1 MNRIIK
7 SIVSDIIFAAGEA
20 GGLAVI
26 LATFAAVALMCMRE
40 QLAMAVAVYDSGSFS
55 PAAALFENLAT
66 PYALVTVPLLGL
78 IFYLPIRFFA
88 VDRARTFGVNTSKK
102 NYLAAARDYV
112 SVVLVTFTACASI
125 WPLLTGGYFI
135 PVATMTGII
144 LAWYVY
150 SIIVNFGG
158 YGEPVR
164 DTVKDLAVVMA
175 VLLVGKIV
183 PAVFR
188 GFTYE
193 SVMEYFMEIGLVY
206 ALGAGIGIVVYPGKG
221 IVLPLSRT
229 KAVARLQSYAIAV
242 FAYFAGIFVALLPV
256 IALLVPVVLVLLVAM
271 AYFAST
277 GHFGRME
284 DFAAR
289 VFFSTIFPRGNGH
302 FLVAVYSPILYILA
316 FFRRMVITAM
326 SHWTGVD
333 ELASFFLSLHYSLWK
348 YRKRLKDVG
357 PVEGKDAS

>member
-1 MNRIIK
+1 MNNLIRGML
-7 SIVSDIIFAAGEA
+7 SDLAFAAREA
-20 GGLAVI
+20 AGLAVI
-26 LATFAAVALMCMRE
+26 LASFFAVALLFMRE
-40 QLAMAVAVYDSGSFS
+40 QLAMAFAVYDSGSFS
-55 PAAALFENLAT
+55 HSAALFQNLAT
-66 PYALVTVPLLGL
+66 PYALATVPILGL
-78 IFYLPIRFFA
+78 CFYLPIRFFA
-88 VDRARTFGVNTSKK
+88 VDRARTFGVDTSRK

-158 YGEPVR
+158 YGEALR
-164 DTVKDLAVVMA
+164 DTVKDLAVVMG
-175 VLLVGKIV
+175 VLLIGKAV

-188 GFTYE
+188 GFTYA

-206 ALGAGIGIVVYPGKG
+206 ALGAGIGIIVYPGKG

-256 IALLVPVVLVLLVAM
+256 IALLVPVVVVLLVAM

-277 GHFGRME
+277 GHFARME
-284 DFAAR
+284 DFAAG
-289 VFFSTIFPRGNGH
+289 VFFSTVFPRGNGH

-316 FFRRMVITAM
+316 FFRSMVLAAV
-326 SHWTGVD
+326 SHWTGIV

-348 YRKRLKDVG
+348 YRKRLKGVG
-357 PVEGKDAS
+357 PAGGDAS